1 MSSNTQLLLLA
12 FGAVVALIV
21 LIARFKLHPFVALIS
36 VSLALG
42 ITAGMPIGTVV
53 KAFQDGVGGVLGF
66 VAIVVALGTMLGKQ
80 MAESGGATRIAT
92 TLIALFG
99 EKRVHWAIMFV
110 AFIVGIPV
118 FFQVGFVLLVPL
130 VFTIAR
136 RTGLSLVK
144 IGIPLVA
151 GLSVVHGM
159 VPPHPAAM
167 LAAQAYHADVG
178 RTIAYALLVG
188 LPTAALAGPI
198 FASWIAPR
206 IVLPAENP
214 IAAQF
219 TEGVPRAMP
228 GFGISLFTVLLPVIL
243 MLCASAADIALDAA
257 SPLRA
262 GLDFVGG
269 PIVALLVALLFSL
282 WSLGY
287 RQHFTADQI
296 LKFANDCLGPTATIL
311 LVIGAGGGFNR
322 VLLESGVGKAIA
334 DVALGSH
341 ASPLLLAWIVA
352 ALIRVATGSATVAMT
367 TSAGIVA
374 PIAAATPGA
383 SPELLVLATGAGS
396 LVLSH
401 VNDSGF
407 WLIKEFF
414 NMTVPQTLKTWT
426 IAETIIGVAGL
437 GFTLLLSL
445 VVSGCGPSGQRE
457 LSAEGW
463 IDVTATLD
471 PAKTPVYQG
480 DAPMKFD
487 FLKDMRRGDGF
498 TLSVY
503 SMGAHSGT
511 HIDAPMHFVA
521 NGAPID
527 QVALD
532 PLIGPARVIDI
543 PDSVQA
549 IDAAELNRHDW
560 KGVKRVLFRTRSTL
574 RGWMDSAQFHRD
586 FAYIAPDAAQLL
598 ADAGVVLVG
607 VDYISAEQFG
617 APAPRTHQIL
627 LGRGIPIVEGLDL
640 RPVKAGDYDLIV
652 LPLKVR
658 GHEGAPARAILR
670 KKPGNERSSGASYIK
685 PQFHVIAFYTAKE
698 DLAHIS
704 FVREAERWFP
714 AMAAKYNFSFDTTT
728 SWRNLNADFLSRY
741 QVVVFL
747 DTRPE
752 DPAQRAALQA
762 YMEHGGAWMGFHFAG
777 FALTPSVY
785 PANWDWYHNSFI
797 GAGSYVSNTWRPTSA
812 ILRVEDRT
820 HPATAHLP
828 ETFTSSPSEW
838 YRWEK
843 DLRQNPDIDILLSI
857 DSTSFPLGTG
867 PKPHE
872 IWHSGYYPVV
882 WTNKKYKMIYLNMGH
897 NDMDYEHKYDTTNR
911 TLSFTLNNPIQDRL
925 IIDGLLWLGGATGA
939 H

>member
-1 MSSNTQLLLLA
+1 MSPNTRLLVYALA
-12 FGAVVALIV
+12 AVVALIV
-21 LIARFKLHPFVALIS
+21 LIARVKLHPFVALIL
-36 VSLALG
+36 VSLGMGTA
-42 ITAGMPIGTVV
+42 AGMPLPNVV
-53 KAFQDGVGGVLGF
+53 KAFQDGVGGILGF
-66 VAIVVALGTMLGKQ
+66 IAIVVALGTMLGKL
-80 MAESGGATRIAT
+80 MAESGAATRIAT
-92 TLIALFG
+92 TLITLFG
-99 EKRVHWAIMFV
+99 ERRVHWAIMFV

-118 FFQVGFVLLVPL
+118 FFQVGFVLLIPL

-136 RTGLSLVK
+136 TSGLSLVK

-159 VPPHPAAM
+159 MPPHPAAM
-167 LAAQAYHADVG
+167 LAVVAYKADIG

-206 IVLPAENP
+206 IQLLTDNP
-214 IAAQF
+214 IAVQF
-219 TEGVPRAMP
+219 TSGTAGNAADMP
-228 GFGISLFTVLLPVIL
+228 SFRISVFTVLLPVIL
-243 MLCASAADIALDAA
+243 MLCASAADVALD
-257 SPLRA
+257 STSTLRA
-262 GLDFVGG
+262 ALDFVGG
-269 PIVALLVALLFSL
+269 PIIALLAALLFSF

-287 RQHFTADQI
+287 RRHFTRDQI

-341 ASPLLLAWIVA
+341 ASPLLLAWSVA

-367 TSAGIVA
+367 TSAGLVA
-374 PIAAATPGA
+374 PIAAGTPGTHA
-383 SPELLVLATGAGS
+383 ELLVLATGAGS

-414 NMTVPQTLKTWT
+414 NMTVQQTLKTWT
-426 IAETIIGVAGL
+426 VAETIIGVAGL

-445 VVSGCGPSGQRE
+445 VVGCSPREHGLGQ
-457 LSAEGW
+457 GW

-471 PAKTPVYQG
+471 PATTPVYQG

-487 FLKDMRRGDGF
+487 FLKDMRKGDKL

-521 NGAPID
+521 GGAPID
-527 QVALD
+527 QLALN
-532 PLIGPARVIDI
+532 PLIGAARVIEI

-560 KGVKRVLFRTRSTL
+560 KSAQRVLFRTRSTL
-574 RGWMDSAQFHRD
+574 RGWMDSSTFHRD

-627 LGRGIPIVEGLDL
+627 LGHGIPIVEGLDL
-640 RPVKAGDYDLIV
+640 RPVVSGDYDLIV

-670 KKPGNERSSGASYIK
+670 K
-685 PQFHVIAFYTAKE
+685 
-698 DLAHIS
+698 
-704 FVREAERWFP
+704 
-714 AMAAKYNFSFDTTT
+714 
-728 SWRNLNADFLSRY
+728 
-741 QVVVFL
+741 QV
-747 DTRPE
+747 P
-752 DPAQRAALQA
+752 
-762 YMEHGGAWMGFHFAG
+762 
-777 FALTPSVY
+777 
-785 PANWDWYHNSFI
+785 
-797 GAGSYVSNTWRPTSA
+797 
-812 ILRVEDRT
+812 
-820 HPATAHLP
+820 
-828 ETFTSSPSEW
+828 
-838 YRWEK
+838 
-843 DLRQNPDIDILLSI
+843 
-857 DSTSFPLGTG
+857 
-867 PKPHE
+867 
-872 IWHSGYYPVV
+872 
-882 WTNKKYKMIYLNMGH
+882 
-897 NDMDYEHKYDTTNR
+897 
-911 TLSFTLNNPIQDRL
+911 
-925 IIDGLLWLGGATGA
+925 
-939 H
+939 